1 MCNLG
6 NRPSPPPCDD
16 RVLAQHALACELSGD
31 LEHAVALVRCLQRRG
46 ADQPVPAAD
55 RRIA

>member
-1 MCNLG
+1 MCEPG
-6 NRPSPPPCDD
+6 NRPPPAPCDG
-16 RVLAQHALACELSGD
+16 RVLAQRALACELSGD

-46 ADQPVPAAD
+46 ADQPVPLAD